1 MADHITTTS
10 KPLKSAQPGSAI
22 LTAGGIILAIG
33 GLYYGRDI
41 FIPFALAILLA
52 FALAPIVNWLRR
64 LQVPRVLAVLIAVI
78 CAAIVIAGIGYVV
91 AMQLIKLGQ
100 EIPAYQQTMSD
111 KIRGAKSPRSWR
123 RCC

>member
-1 MADHITTTS
+1 MADHITTTA
-10 KPLKSAQPGSAI
+10 KPPMSAQPGSAI

-41 FIPFALAILLA
+41 FIPFALASFLA
-52 FALAPIVNWLRR
+52 FALAPVVNWLRR
-64 LQVPRVLAVLIAVI
+64 LRVPRDLAVLTAVT
-78 CAAIVIAGIGYVV
+78 CAAVVIGGIGYVV

-111 KIRGAKSPRSWR
+111 KIFA
-123 RCC
+123 C